1 VQRDAGIHRE
11 CLEPFLHQLGVER
24 ADLVAHELGLEHQER
39 PPGYVERDAR
49 QRLVHRHMHIGIA
62 RDALHVAESLAN
74 RLAER
79 DADILGGVVVI
90 DVQIALGL
98 DRDVDARVARQQV
111 EHVIEEADAG
121 RHRRAAGPVEI
132 DFDLDL
138 GFLGLAL
145 HGRFAHFEPLAVS
158 FTRAPF
164 IRGLPD
170 SPPRTA

>member
-1 VQRDAGIHRE
+1 MRKAAVKRKTKETEVEVEVDLDGTGRSSVATGIG
-11 CLEPFLHQLGVER
+11 FLDHML
-24 ADLVAHELGLEHQER
+24 DLL
-39 PPGYVERDAR
+39 AR
-49 QRLVHRHMHIGIA
+49 HSRI
-62 RDALHVAESLAN
+62 
-74 RLAER
+74 
-79 DADILGGVVVI
+79 DITVK
-90 DVQIALGL
+90 ALGF

-132 DFDLDL
+132 DLDLDL